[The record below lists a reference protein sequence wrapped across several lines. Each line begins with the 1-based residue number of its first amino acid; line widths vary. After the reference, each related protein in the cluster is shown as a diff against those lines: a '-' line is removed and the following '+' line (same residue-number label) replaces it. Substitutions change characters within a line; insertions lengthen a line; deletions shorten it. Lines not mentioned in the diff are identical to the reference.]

1 MNSIAMEPSSKPMTR
16 VTILVPTAPIT
27 LEMLSAKI
35 KVSQIVRD
43 TKIHG
48 STRKDRFTKLG
59 AW

>member
-1 MNSIAMEPSSKPMTR
+1 MEPKSKPMTR

-27 LEMLSAKI
+27 LEMFSAKL

-48 STRKDRFTKLG
+48 STRKDRFIKLG